1 MTDHA
6 AHPLP
11 SRGAPTRYVLGV
23 DIGTTYT
30 AAAVHLVGASP
41 PRVGAGGPWHM
52 VELGTRSATIA
63 SLVLL
68 RSDGTTLV
76 GEAAERRALIEP
88 ERMAREF
95 KRRLGDS
102 VPLLLG
108 GTPYSAEA
116 LTAKVLRFVLDR
128 VGELYAGPPAGL
140 ALTHPA
146 NWGPFK
152 LDVLRSAVGLA
163 GENAADVQFISEPEA
178 AALSY
183 AAHDRPPAGAR
194 VAVYDLG
201 GGTFD
206 VAILEDRGD
215 RYTLLGEPGGVER
228 LGGID
233 FDEALFR
240 HVLSLVPEAAELD
253 ATDPPIMADLVALR
267 LACVAAKEALSVE
280 TDTAIAVRV
289 GPIRDEVRV
298 VRSEFESLIG
308 PTLRYTTDALQR
320 TLATVGLSPADLHAV
335 LLVGGSSRI
344 PLVSQLVGAALGRP
358 VALDIHPKHAV
369 ALGAALVAAGT
380 APADVSRRHL
390 PLVVIGT
397 AEPDQIHASL
407 RPGQN
412 FSPPGSSP
420 TAEAGIIPPMVPAD
434 SSPTALVPP
443 PPEVA
448 TPPVNTI
455 APPLSSTPTRSA
467 QPALLGSTGT
477 EQSPWAPPTPT
488 PTPSSPTLPT
498 WSTPPPPA
506 PTPNPPAP
514 TPPPPAPAPTL
525 PAPAA
530 APAPFLSASASMPA
544 LAIGALP
551 TGQAVSATTSPPA
564 AIPLPTTSAR
574 RGLQPRVS
582 ALVLGAFI
590 GVVGLIAVLALQSG
604 SALDEGPPNKPA
616 KETSTTPG
624 SETSVPNLDAQHEA
638 HGQLAGWLDW
648 ANETDGSLRNS
659 GNNPEA
665 VVLACN
671 AVFADADSKFGP
683 IPAAS
688 PRVPERLAVALS
700 SAEPQ
705 LATQMGTL
713 IDTFFQRLQA
723 CLDADKV
730 LYDELKATED
740 NLRGQL
746 PLRF

>member
-1 MTDHA
+1 
-6 AHPLP
+6 
-11 SRGAPTRYVLGV
+11 
-23 DIGTTYT
+23 
-30 AAAVHLVGASP
+30 
-41 PRVGAGGPWHM
+41 M

-128 VGELYAGPPAGL
+128 VAELYAGPPAGL

-152 LDVLRSAVGLA
+152 LDVLRSAVALA
-163 GENAADVQFISEPEA
+163 GENAPDVQFISEPEA

-298 VRSEFESLIG
+298 VRSEFERLIG

-397 AEPDQIHASL
+397 AEPDQVHAGL

-412 FSPPGSSP
+412 FSPPGSPP
-420 TAEAGIIPPMVPAD
+420 TAEAGAIPPMVPAD
-434 SSPTALVPP
+434 SSPTAAVPP

-448 TPPVNTI
+448 TSPVSAI
-455 APPLSSTPTRSA
+455 APPLSPTPTPSA
-467 QPALLGSTGT
+467 QPALLGNTGT
-477 EQSPWAPPTPT
+477 EHSPWAPPTPT
-488 PTPSSPTLPT
+488 PSTPTLPT
-498 WSTPPPPA
+498 RSSPPPPA
-506 PTPNPPAP
+506 PTPTLPAP

-525 PAPAA
+525 PAPPA
-530 APAPFLSASASMPA
+530 APAPFLAASASMPA
-544 LAIGALP
+544 PAIGALP
-551 TGQAVSATTSPPA
+551 TGQAVSATTSPSV
-564 AIPLPTTSAR
+564 AIPLPTTRAR

-604 SALDEGPPNKPA
+604 PAQDEGPPKKPA

-624 SETSVPNLDAQHEA
+624 GETTVPNLDAQHEA

-671 AVFADADSKFGP
+671 AVFVDADSKFGS

-688 PRVPERLAVALS
+688 PRVPERLAAALS

-705 LATQMGTL
+705 LATQMETL
-713 IDTFFQRLQA
+713 IDTFFKRLQA
-723 CLDADKV
+723 CLEANKP

>member
-1 MTDHA
+1 
-6 AHPLP
+6 
-11 SRGAPTRYVLGV
+11 
-23 DIGTTYT
+23 
-30 AAAVHLVGASP
+30 
-41 PRVGAGGPWHM
+41 M

-152 LDVLRSAVGLA
+152 LDVLRSAVALA

-298 VRSEFESLIG
+298 VRSEFERLIG

-397 AEPDQIHASL
+397 AESDQGHASL

-412 FSPPGSSP
+412 FSPPGSPP
-420 TAEAGIIPPMVPAD
+420 TAEAGAIPPMVPAD
-434 SSPTALVPP
+434 SSPLVPP

-448 TPPVNTI
+448 TPPVSTI
-455 APPLSSTPTRSA
+455 APPLSPTPTPSA
-467 QPALLGSTGT
+467 QPALSGSTDT
-477 EQSPWAPPTPT
+477 EHSPWAPPTPT
-488 PTPSSPTLPT
+488 PSTPTLPT
-498 WSTPPPPA
+498 RS
-506 PTPNPPAP
+506 

-525 PAPAA
+525 PAPTA
-530 APAPFLSASASMPA
+530 APAPFLAASASMPA
-544 LAIGALP
+544 PAIGALP
-551 TGQAVSATTSPPA
+551 PGQAVSATTSPSV

-574 RGLQPRVS
+574 RGLQPRVN

-604 SALDEGPPNKPA
+604 SAQDEGPPNKPA

-624 SETSVPNLDAQHEA
+624 GEITVPNLDAQHEA

-671 AVFADADSKFGP
+671 AVFADADSKFGS

-688 PRVPERLAVALS
+688 PRVPERLAAALS

-723 CLDADKV
+723 CLDADKP